1 MLILTIIGQPLL
13 PTTSYTKKIE
23 NFIDLKACI
32 HQRLQQTLILNK
44 KKRQKW
50 LPENIQER
58 EVIQR
63 FEKEVSTLG
72 HQVSALSIVW
82 EE

>member
-1 MLILTIIGQPLL
+1 MLILTIIEQLLL
-13 PTTSYTKKIE
+13 PTTSYTRKIK

-32 HQRLQQTLILNK
+32 HQRLQRMLILNK

-63 FEKEVSTLG
+63 FEKEASTLG
-72 HQVSALSIVW
+72 RQV
-82 EE
+82 